1 MLLPRA
7 GNEYRKLG
15 DLESA
20 SPEEKIEVWSRSD
33 EGGRLL
39 LELVHL
45 SWGGG
50 IGWYVQKRL
59 TLDEVQVDALRLL
72 LGTGASGTGV
82 DRSTRS
88 TRSRR
93 SEVPVRRTRE
103 TPRVVREE
111 NVLRLVFAR

>member
-33 EGGRLL
+33 EDGRTL

-72 LGTGASGTGV
+72 LGTGE
-82 DRSTRS
+82 
-88 TRSRR
+88 R
-93 SEVPVRRTRE
+93 SEAPVRRPRE
-103 TPRVVREE
+103 APRVVREE
-111 NVLRLVFAR
+111 NVLRLVFSR